1 MSRVSVVVPSL
12 RGGARLVALTR
23 RLTADGA
30 EVRIADNGMPAADAA
45 ELAAIGATI
54 VAMDGNAGF
63 ARAVNAAADGASGP
77 ALVVLNDDIEPCE
90 GFLDALVTQLARAA
104 MVAGVLLK
112 GESPE
117 LVETA
122 GVVIDRHLGAYDHL
136 QDEPVAVLD
145 AEVDAPLGPSGGA
158 AVFRREAFDGA
169 GGYDPG
175 FFAYFEDVDLAIRLR
190 LAGERCALARD
201 ARAVHAG
208 SATLGYDSVRKAMLV
223 GASRGRLV
231 RKYGLLR
238 SPGSAAWVLATETAT
253 ALELARRHRSLGP
266 AKARWRGCADC
277 DARATRPP
285 AALANI
291 SLRDGLRRRYARSL
305 RVRGA

>member
-23 RLTADGA
+23 RLAADGA

-63 ARAVNAAADGASGP
+63 ARAVNAAAGGAGGA
-77 ALVVLNDDIEPCE
+77 ALVVLNDDIEPCD
-90 GFLDALVTQLARAA
+90 GFLEALVARLADAA

-112 GESPE
+112 GEAPE

-122 GVVIDRHLGAYDHL
+122 GIVIDRQLGAYDHL
-136 QDEPVAVLD
+136 QDEPVSVLD
-145 AEVDAPLGPSGGA
+145 GAVGPPLGPSGGA
-158 AVFRREAFDGA
+158 AAFRRAAFDGA

-208 SATLGYDSVRKAMLV
+208 SATLGYDSVGKAMLV
-223 GASRGRLV
+223 GAGRGRLV

-238 SPGSAAWVLATETAT
+238 SPASAAWVLATETAT

-266 AKARWRGCADC
+266 AKARWRGYADC
-277 DARATRPP
+277 DARAARPP
-285 AALANI
+285 AALADI

-305 RVRGA
+305 RVTGA